1 MIGEMWLEVVP
12 KTIASLGLTQKNDGG
27 HGEVRG
33 AASEWSLLSS
43 RAEQRKGENDKKVT
57 RSSKDEHEQYRARE
71 SRVQETNEVRAF
83 SKSRR
88 DARLGQVAANQSAPT
103 CVTRW

>member
-12 KTIASLGLTQKNDGG
+12 KTIASLGLTQRNDGG

-43 RAEQRKGENDKKVT
+43 RAEQRKGENDKKSQG
-57 RSSKDEHEQYRARE
+57 RPRKNKNKNENE
-71 SRVQETNEVRAF
+71 SRGFKKRM
-83 SKSRR
+83 R
-88 DARLGQVAANQSAPT
+88 
-103 CVTRW
+103 